1 MNARENFERSIEALN
16 RHDLAAFAKSYAPE
30 TLVYDP
36 QNAEALRDRDAVEK
50 DITEFIR
57 AFPDARFEIT
67 DLLADEHTAAGRF
80 QMTGTHQG
88 PMVTPDGDIPA
99 TGNTVTTEISVFSRV
114 NDDGE
119 VVEEHRF
126 YNPAALLVQLGVT
139 QLQLG

>member
-16 RHDLAAFAKSYAPE
+16 RHDMEAFASSYAPD

-36 QNAEALRDRDAVEK
+36 QNAETLRNRDAVEK
-50 DITEFIR
+50 DITEFMR
-57 AFPDARFEIT
+57 AFPDARFEII
-67 DLLADEHTAAGRF
+67 DLLGDEHTAAGRF

-88 PMVTPDGDIPA
+88 PMVTPDGEIPA
-99 TGNTVTTEISVFSRV
+99 TGKTVTTEFGVFSRV

-126 YNPAALLVQLGVT
+126 YNPADLLAQVGVK

>member
-1 MNARENFERSIEALN
+1 MNARENFERAIEALN
-16 RHDLAAFAKSYAPE
+16 RHDMAAFARSYAPE

-57 AFPDARFEIT
+57 AFPDIRFDIV
-67 DLLADEHTAAGRF
+67 DLLADEHTVAGRL
-80 QMTGTHQG
+80 QMSGTHQG
-88 PMVTPDGDIPA
+88 VMVTPDGDIPP
-99 TGNTVTTEISVFSRV
+99 TGKTVTSEFSVFSRV

-126 YNPAALLVQLGVT
+126 YNPADLLAQVGVK